1 MSVAAHKGREK
12 IVKMLISADADVN
25 IDSNNGSTPLI
36 QASHFG
42 KSAGR
47 ALPTIAFIISS
58 CIAGLMSCPC
68 PVPRESAPSM
78 HLVTFLGSIVGQGMP
93 KW

>member
-1 MSVAAHKGREK
+1 MSVAAHKGREE

-42 KSAGR
+42 TFAGPACRSAVD
-47 ALPTIAFIISS
+47 ALFYVDPDT
-58 CIAGLMSCPC
+58 
-68 PVPRESAPSM
+68 
-78 HLVTFLGSIVGQGMP
+78 
-93 KW
+93 

>member
-1 MSVAAHKGREK
+1 MSVAAHKGREE
-12 IVKMLISADADVN
+12 IVKMLILADADVN

-47 ALPTIAFIISS
+47 A
-58 CIAGLMSCPC
+58 
-68 PVPRESAPSM
+68 
-78 HLVTFLGSIVGQGMP
+78 
-93 KW
+93 